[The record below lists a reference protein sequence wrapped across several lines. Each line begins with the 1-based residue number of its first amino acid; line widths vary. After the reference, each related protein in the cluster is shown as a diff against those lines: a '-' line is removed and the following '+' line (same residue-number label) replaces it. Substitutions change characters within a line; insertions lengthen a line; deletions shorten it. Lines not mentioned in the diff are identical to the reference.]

1 METCDVLVIGSGMGG
16 MCAAALLARQGY
28 RVFVTERLPYIGGR
42 CSTIDYRG
50 FKCTTGVIGPETG
63 GVIQGIFDKV
73 RADFNVRSV
82 GPPHYLVGGKVLE
95 VPAKGGFRALLAAA
109 TQDRAELE
117 RVMEAISRAL
127 SWMEP
132 SARISLRDWLL
143 QYTKNEAVLGIFQAM
158 VSATTFVNAD
168 ELPAREYFLF
178 LKRMKGYRGFGYCP
192 EGSIALPKAL
202 ARVVEQ
208 EGGSVWTSSPAIRI
222 LSDRGVVRGA
232 VVRRGGAEVQ
242 VRASVVISN
251 CGPRRTVELVGR
263 ANMDKGYLQELDHK
277 IKPAMVVAIQFASDI
292 PLLDC
297 DYLIVT
303 GYKRIN
309 AIFQPTLVCPELA
322 PPGKHLLLAGGAP
335 VSSLSPLDSRGEIE
349 ICLEELREILPGF
362 DSHAEVLLTG
372 TFQAEWPAMQSW
384 PGSDMPQKTPI
395 VNLYNVGDGVKTSG
409 MVALA
414 AAAETGALVAE
425 DVVHRLPV
433 TRADGQRRG
442 Q

>member
-1 METCDVLVIGSGMGG
+1 MNGETCDVLVIGSGMGG
-16 MCAAALLARQGY
+16 MCAAALLAREGY
-28 RVFVTERLPYIGGR
+28 RVLVTERLPYIGGR

-73 RADFNVRSV
+73 GAEFNVRPV
-82 GPPHYLVGGKVLE
+82 GAPHYLVGGKVHE

-109 TQDRAELE
+109 TQDRTEIE

-132 SARISLRDWLL
+132 SAHISLRDWLL

-158 VSATTFVNAD
+158 VSATTFVNTD

-208 EGGSVWTSSPAIRI
+208 EGGSVWTTSPATRI
-222 LSDRGVVRGA
+222 LSDKGVVCGA
-232 VVRRGGAEVQ
+232 VVRKGDAEVH
-242 VRASVVISN
+242 VRATVVISN
-251 CGPRRTVELVGR
+251 CGPKRTVELVGQE
-263 ANMDKGYLQELDHK
+263 NMDKGYLEELHHT

-309 AIFQPTLVCPELA
+309 AIFQPTVVCPELA

-335 VSSLSPLDSRGEIE
+335 VSSLPPLNGRAEIE
-349 ICLEELREILPGF
+349 MCLKELQDILPGF
-362 DSHAEVLLTG
+362 ERHAEILMTG
-372 TFQAEWPAMQSW
+372 TFHADWPAMQSW

-425 DVVHRLPV
+425 DVMHRLPA
-433 TRADGQRRG
+433 RSAGH
-442 Q
+442 